1 MPGKYVCTEEDT
13 YEDARAQVKTSVGL
27 TGKIIIRLG
36 LHQKKT
42 KKKKKKKKEEEEEKK
57 EGLHQGF
64 SLSPCLF
71 DLIVDVLDCAFKVQL
86 PFLYLSACCLQ
97 ISPCF
102 SVQELRR

>member
-1 MPGKYVCTEEDT
+1 MKMPG
-13 YEDARAQVKTSVGL
+13 QVKTSVGL

-42 KKKKKKKKEEEEEKK
+42 KKKEEEEEEEEKV
-57 EGLHQGF
+57 GLHQGF

-71 DLIVDVLDCAFKVQL
+71 ELIVDVLDCAFKVQL
-86 PFLYLSACCLQ
+86 PVLYLSACCLQ
-97 ISPCF
+97 ITPCF